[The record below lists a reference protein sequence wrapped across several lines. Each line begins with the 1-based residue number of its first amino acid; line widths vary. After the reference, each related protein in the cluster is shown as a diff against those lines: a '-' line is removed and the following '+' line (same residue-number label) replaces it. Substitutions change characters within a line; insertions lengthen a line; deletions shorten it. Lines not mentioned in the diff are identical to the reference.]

1 MIILASGSPRRHEL
15 LRKLCKNFIVEVSDA
30 QEVQIADS
38 PKTLAIENAKLKA
51 QSVAAKNPDA
61 VVIGADTIVVLDGEI
76 FGKPDGISGAEKMLA
91 RLSGRK
97 HEVITGLAIC
107 AGGKIFTDYEV
118 TEVYF
123 GDMTAEEIR
132 EYVATGEPLDKSG
145 SYALQGGA
153 TKFIEKIHG
162 DWSNVVGLPVYRLRK
177 LAQSAGI
184 NFEEANYDSRN

>member
-15 LRKLCKNFIVEVSDA
+15 LRKLCKNFVVEVSDVK
-30 QEVQIADS
+30 EVQTADS
-38 PKTLAIENAKLKA
+38 PKNLAVENAKLKA
-51 QSVAAKNPDA
+51 SSIAAKHPDA
-61 VVIGADTIVVLDGEI
+61 VVIGADTIIVLDGEI
-76 FGKPDGISGAEKMLA
+76 FGKPEGVNGAEKMLA

-107 AGGKIFTDYEV
+107 AGGKIFTAAEV
-118 TEVYF
+118 TEVFF
-123 GDMTAEEIR
+123 GKMTTEEIKN
-132 EYVATGEPLDKSG
+132 YVATGEPLDKSG

-177 LAQSAGI
+177 LAQTAGI
-184 NFEEANYDSRN
+184 KL